1 MLFVMGD
8 ECAGMKF
15 LSPVTDTLF
24 CISSAILMAYIPL
37 SIWLQRMEQHWGW
50 LADGIIWQF
59 WMPVEW
65 FRLFGE
71 LLLAWGIVLIL
82 AFAFSLAKKNI

>member
-1 MLFVMGD
+1 MQTKFVRMW
-8 ECAGMKF
+8 EK
-15 LSPVTDTLF
+15 
-24 CISSAILMAYIPL
+24 ILL
-37 SIWLQRMEQHWGW
+37 VLLGVELVGW

-82 AFAFSLAKKNI
+82 AFAFSLAKKNM

>member
-1 MLFVMGD
+1 
-8 ECAGMKF
+8 
-15 LSPVTDTLF
+15 
-24 CISSAILMAYIPL
+24 MAYIPL

-82 AFAFSLAKKNI
+82 AFAFSLAKKEYIKYLKIATSRTSCGIIMTT

>member
-1 MLFVMGD
+1 MW
-8 ECAGMKF
+8 EK
-15 LSPVTDTLF
+15 
-24 CISSAILMAYIPL
+24 ILL
-37 SIWLQRMEQHWGW
+37 VLLGVELVGW

-82 AFAFSLAKKNI
+82 AFAFSLAKKNM

>member
-1 MLFVMGD
+1 MQTKFV
-8 ECAGMKF
+8 
-15 LSPVTDTLF
+15 
-24 CISSAILMAYIPL
+24 
-37 SIWLQRMEQHWGW
+37 RMWEKVLLVLLGVELVGW

>member
-1 MLFVMGD
+1 MQTKFV
-8 ECAGMKF
+8 
-15 LSPVTDTLF
+15 
-24 CISSAILMAYIPL
+24 
-37 SIWLQRMEQHWGW
+37 RMWEKVLLVLLGVELVGW

-71 LLLAWGIVLIL
+71 LLLAWGIVPIL
-82 AFAFSLAKKNI
+82 AFAFSLAKKNM

>member
-1 MLFVMGD
+1 MQTKFV
-8 ECAGMKF
+8 
-15 LSPVTDTLF
+15 
-24 CISSAILMAYIPL
+24 
-37 SIWLQRMEQHWGW
+37 RMWEKVLLVLLGFELVGW

-82 AFAFSLAKKNI
+82 AFAFSLAKKNM

>member
-1 MLFVMGD
+1 MQTKFV
-8 ECAGMKF
+8 
-15 LSPVTDTLF
+15 
-24 CISSAILMAYIPL
+24 
-37 SIWLQRMEQHWGW
+37 RMWEKVLLVLLGVELVGW

-82 AFAFSLAKKNI
+82 AFAFSLAKKNM

>member
-1 MLFVMGD
+1 
-8 ECAGMKF
+8 
-15 LSPVTDTLF
+15 
-24 CISSAILMAYIPL
+24 MAYIPL
-37 SIWLQRMEQHWGW
+37 SIWLQRMERHWGW

-82 AFAFSLAKKNI
+82 AFAFSLAKKYIKYLKIATSRTSCGIIMTT